1 MKNYSAP
8 SENISTK
15 NGAFS
20 SSRVPIRHQFFNWK
34 WKLLKFP
41 LKVRSYFIAFFQLRQ
56 LLITSLDKQN
66 SCKPRNFFGKKGKF
80 SSWDF
85 VGVSIHFLPSEE
97 SSIDILFLHLAATSS
112 AKSASICV
120 FFLASSR
127 IDLCCCSSLVALG
140 RCWGRLQKLEACY
153 PFIIP
158 DLKAS
163 VSISTQT
170 IWVNA
175 HTCESRCLNIRNS
188 A

>member
-66 SCKPRNFFGKKGKF
+66 SYKPFFWKKRKIFIPKLRGSINKF
-80 SSWDF
+80 FAKRRIFIYFSYLAIWQKKNNTLHFWVQAFLKVKKSRKQF
-85 VGVSIHFLPSEE
+85 LVFSILS
-97 SSIDILFLHLAATSS
+97 
-112 AKSASICV
+112 K
-120 FFLASSR
+120 
-127 IDLCCCSSLVALG
+127 
-140 RCWGRLQKLEACY
+140 
-153 PFIIP
+153 
-158 DLKAS
+158 
-163 VSISTQT
+163 
-170 IWVNA
+170 IWTN
-175 HTCESRCLNIRNS
+175 
-188 A
+188 

>member
-66 SCKPRNFFGKKGKF
+66 SCKPRNFFGKKRKIFIPRLRGSINKF
-80 SSWDF
+80 F
-85 VGVSIHFLPSEE
+85 ATRRIFIIFFIFGCLKKRVQYFIFLNTFLKVRRSRKQFMV
-97 SSIDILFLHLAATSS
+97 SSILSEIWTKNHYPIL
-112 AKSASICV
+112 
-120 FFLASSR
+120 
-127 IDLCCCSSLVALG
+127 
-140 RCWGRLQKLEACY
+140 
-153 PFIIP
+153 
-158 DLKAS
+158 
-163 VSISTQT
+163 SISP
-170 IWVNA
+170 V
-175 HTCESRCLNIRNS
+175 L
-188 A
+188 